1 MPKLSHSLSKYDL
14 GFLRILAL
22 SWDFNQDIKDK
33 KTAIEQL
40 SAWMIQ
46 PQNLHIVL
54 QKLSADA
61 QRALED
67 LLTHQGRLPSA
78 IFTRKYGEIR
88 QVGVGRRDRQAIH
101 LSPQNASEQLF
112 FLALVFQ
119 DFFEGENGIEEFI
132 YIPNDLLAA
141 LPRSATTA
149 LPRFNKVVSSEQVES
164 IGSAQDTLFDD
175 VCTTLAW
182 LRMDKMTPK
191 RLAELEKHLLLAAQ
205 NPKGLSL
212 PLKAQFLS
220 SLLFGAG
227 LIDSSGSPLPEP
239 TRGFLSLPRWEAI
252 KTLYE
257 TWLRSTSTNELKQLE
272 QLECLGEWQNDP
284 IAARQFLIEQLQS
297 LNPTIWYELDPFIE
311 YLHDHFPDFQRPGG
325 NYDVWL
331 IRQRSDGKFLQGFES
346 WYAVEG
352 ELLRYLIAGP
362 LFWFRIIEL
371 GFHQQEPPGFVFRIT
386 QSGESILQNQTPSA
400 DLPVE
405 EKFQVLPSGTIAIPR
420 RFSAPIR
427 YQIARFCTWQG
438 YQKGSYLYRLT
449 PTSLNHAQ
457 QKGLKTQQLLR
468 LLQRHAE
475 NLPPTLGRALHRW
488 QMHTTEIHLQR
499 LSILRVQSPEILEQI
514 KKSRCSKYL
523 QQILNPTMAVVIAG
537 QERKLAEQLLALG
550 YLAEIEL
557 QSNDEPEAP
566 ASS

>member
-14 GFLRILAL
+14 GFLRILAQSWGL
-22 SWDFNQDIKDK
+22 SQDIKDK

-54 QKLSADA
+54 QKLSAEA

-67 LLTHQGRLPSA
+67 LVTNQGRLSSP
-78 IFTRKYGEIR
+78 IFTRKYGQIR
-88 QVGVGRRDRQAIH
+88 QVGVGKRDRQAIL
-101 LSPQNASEQLF
+101 LSPQNASEQLI

-119 DFFEGENGIEEFI
+119 DFFEEEHGIEEFI

-141 LPRSATTA
+141 LPRSATTM
-149 LPRFNKVVSSEQVES
+149 LPSFNKVVSSERVES
-164 IGSAQDTLFDD
+164 IGKAQDTLFDD
-175 VCTTLAW
+175 VCTALAW

-191 RLAELEKHLLLAAQ
+191 RLAELQKHLLLAAE
-205 NPKGLSL
+205 NLKGLPL
-212 PLKAQFLS
+212 PLKTQFLI
-220 SLLFGAG
+220 SLLFEAA
-227 LIDSSGSPLPEP
+227 LLDSSGSPLPEP

-252 KTLYE
+252 KAIYE
-257 TWLRSTSTNELKQLE
+257 TWLSSTSINELKQLE
-272 QLECLGEWQNDP
+272 ALECLGEWENDP
-284 IAARQFLIEQLQS
+284 ISARRFIIEQLRS
-297 LNPTIWYELDPFIE
+297 LNPTIWYELDSFIK
-311 YLHDHFPDFQRPGG
+311 YLHDYFPDFQRPGG
-325 NYDVWL
+325 NYEVWL
-331 IRQRSDGKFLQGFES
+331 IRQRSDGNFLQGFES

-352 ELLRYLIAGP
+352 ELLRYLISGP
-362 LFWFRIIEL
+362 LFWFGLIEL
-371 GFHQQEPPGFVFRIT
+371 GIHQQEPPDFVFRIT
-386 QSGESILQNQTPSA
+386 QFGESILQNQTPSA

-405 EKFQVLPSGTIAIPR
+405 EKFQVFPSGTIAIPR
-420 RFSAPIR
+420 RFSAPVR
-427 YQIARFCTWQG
+427 YQIARFCTWKG
-438 YQKGSYLYRLT
+438 YQKEGYLYRIT

-475 NLPPTLGRALHRW
+475 NLPPTLGQALRRW

-499 LSILRVQSPEILEQI
+499 LSILQVRSPEILEQI

-523 QQILNPTMAVVIAG
+523 QQILNPTMAIVVAG
-537 QERKLAEQLLALG
+537 QEKKLAEQLLALG

-557 QSNDEPEAP
+557 QSNDEPEAS
-566 ASS
+566 ALS